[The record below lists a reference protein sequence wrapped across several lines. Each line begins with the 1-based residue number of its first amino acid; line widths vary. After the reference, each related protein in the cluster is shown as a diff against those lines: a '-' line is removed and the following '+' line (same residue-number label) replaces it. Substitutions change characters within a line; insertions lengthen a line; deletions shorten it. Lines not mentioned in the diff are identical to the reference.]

1 MRSLLI
7 HCLLA
12 LGLLAGCGQTGPLYL
27 PEPEKAPAEQA
38 PAQPTGD

>member
-27 PEPEKAPAEQA
+27 PEQAEAPAEDTA
-38 PAQPTGD
+38 TESAGD